1 MDGLG
6 RFGFMAIPRANERK
20 PLILRRLGQ
29 IDEGQ
34 NRPDMGFFQTPQA
47 NCASYI
53 EAFISHILPHSIAA
67 ITVKDALG
75 ILEVTGLTPAMVAL
89 DAMDKAGEIR
99 VLQVESND
107 FYGVVLKVTGSQASV
122 AAAIAAGMATA
133 EQMGGKP
140 VSTVLNNPDERA
152 WPALESKVEVSP
164 LIQQPIV
171 KTPNYEAIASSKG
184 TSMENIS
191 ALGFI
196 ETQGFTAV
204 FEAIDSACKAANV
217 EVLGKEKLGGGYITV
232 VIKGDVA
239 AVQAAVEAGVAKVG
253 SLGKL
258 IAGHVIAR
266 PSAAVLSLLPKA

>member
-1 MDGLG
+1 V
-6 RFGFMAIPRANERK
+6 
-20 PLILRRLGQ
+20 
-29 IDEGQ
+29 
-34 NRPDMGFFQTPQA
+34 T
-47 NCASYI
+47 
-53 EAFISHILPHSIAA
+53 
-67 ITVKDALG
+67 DALG

-89 DAMDKAGEIR
+89 DAMDKAAGVR

-107 FYGVVLKVTGSQASV
+107 FYGVVLKITGAQAAV
-122 AAAIAAGMATA
+122 AAAIAAGRAAA
-133 EQMGGKP
+133 EPMGGKP
-140 VSTVLNNPDERA
+140 VGAVLNRPDERA
-152 WPALESKVEVSP
+152 WAALESKVEISP

-171 KTPNYEAIASSKG
+171 KTPNYEPIAKREG
-184 TSMENIS
+184 ATMADNIS

-239 AVQAAVEAGVAKVG
+239 AVKAAVEAGVSKVNG
-253 SLGKL
+253 LGKL

-266 PSAAVLSLLPKA
+266 PSAAVLSLLPKG